1 MFRAPRVMQKLRQ
14 RVLSIE
20 FAKMLPP
27 SADEPVLSL
36 RDAHESAKLGP
47 YLRDLW
53 SRRSYIWYVSTSE
66 LRSRQVTNV
75 LGNLWH
81 LLNPALSIG
90 VYFVV
95 FGLLLDV
102 GDRSSGNFFLFLTV
116 GLFVFQF
123 TQKATTDGAKSII
136 NNLGLLKAIKFP
148 RAMLPVTSTVTETI
162 AFWPSFLVIYFVA
175 ALSEGFRWQWIVL
188 PAIIMLQAV
197 FNTGSAM
204 IAARMTTHFRDTTQI
219 LPFFFRLL
227 LYVSGVIF
235 NVDSY
240 AEGNDTIRLLF
251 TLNPMYCFITVARWT
266 VMGTPVET
274 QYVVSMFVWSAVILL
289 VGFAWFRSGEERYAR
304 D

>member
-1 MFRAPRVMQKLRQ
+1 M
-14 RVLSIE
+14 
-20 FAKMLPP
+20 
-27 SADEPVLSL
+27 SASPAAEADLEL
-36 RDAHESAKLGP
+36 RDAHESARLGP

-53 SRRSYIWYVSTSE
+53 SRRSYIWYVSTNE

-81 LLNPALSIG
+81 LLNPALGIG
-90 VYFVV
+90 VYFVI

-102 GDRSSGNFFLFLTV
+102 GDRSSDNFFLFLTV

-123 TQKATTDGAKSII
+123 TQKATTDGAKSIV
-136 NNLGLLKAIKFP
+136 NNLGLLRAIKFP

-162 AFWPSFLVIYFVA
+162 AFWPSLLVIYFVA
-175 ALSEGFRWQWIVL
+175 VLTEGVRWQWVVL
-188 PAIIMLQAV
+188 PAIILVQAL

-227 LYVSGVIF
+227 LYASGVIF

-240 AEGNDTIRLLF
+240 ADGNKVVEWLF
-251 TLNPMYCFITVARWT
+251 TLNPMYCFITIARWT
-266 VMGTPVET
+266 VMDTPVRPE
-274 QYVVSMFVWSAVILL
+274 YVVSMFVWTILIVVL
-289 VGFAWFRSGEERYAR
+289 GFLWFRAAEERYAR

>member
-1 MFRAPRVMQKLRQ
+1 M
-14 RVLSIE
+14 
-20 FAKMLPP
+20 
-27 SADEPVLSL
+27 SASPADDPQLQLEL
-36 RDAHESAKLGP
+36 RDAHESAELVP

-53 SRRSYIWYVSTSE
+53 SRRTYIWYVSTSE

-90 VYFVV
+90 VYFVI

-102 GDRSSGNFFLFLTV
+102 GNRSSGNFFLFLTV
-116 GLFVFQF
+116 GLFIFQF
-123 TQKATTDGAKSII
+123 TSKATTDGAKSII

-175 ALSEGFRWQWIVL
+175 GISEGVRWQWIVL
-188 PAIIMLQAV
+188 PAIVALQAV
-197 FNTGSAM
+197 FNTGTAM
-204 IAARMTTHFRDTTQI
+204 VAARMTTHFRDTTQI

-227 LYVSGVIF
+227 LYASGVIF

-240 AEGNDTIRLLF
+240 AEGNKTIEWLF

-266 VMGTPVET
+266 VMGTPVKP
-274 QYVVSMFVWSAVILL
+274 QYTVSMIIWTLTILIA
-289 VGFAWFRSGEERYAR
+289 GFLWFRAAEERYAR